1 MPERDQTALDVRC
14 SKCGAAMTNIGVLPQ
29 IGAHPELR
37 TFRCEACRHVE
48 TQVVPFGSPAGGAQ
62 LS

>member
-1 MPERDQTALDVRC
+1 MREPDQAALNVPC
-14 SKCGAAMTNIGVLPQ
+14 PKCGVAMTNIGVLPQ
-29 IGAHPELR
+29 VDAHPELR

-48 TQVVPFGSPAGGAQ
+48 TRVCPLGSPTGGTH